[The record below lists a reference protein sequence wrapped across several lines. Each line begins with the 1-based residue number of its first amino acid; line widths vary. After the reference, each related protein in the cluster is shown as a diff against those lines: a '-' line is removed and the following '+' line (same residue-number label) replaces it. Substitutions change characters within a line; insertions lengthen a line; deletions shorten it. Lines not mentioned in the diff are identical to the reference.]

1 MAYRLQLQHFTFN
14 EVAIGMYVPDAAH
27 VQQWYIQQKVID
39 DNAIFPYWSKV
50 WTAAYALAAFI
61 TAHPYYIENKKVLEL
76 ACGLAL
82 PSLVAAKYASHIW
95 CSDNV
100 PDAVEVVK
108 QSVMFNGFK
117 NVTATVL
124 DWEKI
129 PAEIVAD
136 VILLSDI
143 NYEPERFDALY
154 NLLSL
159 FLHNGTT
166 IILSTPQRLMA
177 KPFIERLRPFVIQ
190 QENTDIQENG
200 VAAITPAVV
209 FVLRNNR

>member
-1 MAYRLQLQHFTFN
+1 MDYRLQLQHFTFN
-14 EVAIGMYVPDAAH
+14 EVNIGMYVPDAAH
-27 VQQWYIQQKVID
+27 MQQWYLQQKAID
-39 DNAIFPYWSKV
+39 AGAIFPYWSKV

-61 TAHPYYIENKKVLEL
+61 TAHPCYIENKKVLEL

-95 CSDNV
+95 SSDNV
-100 PDAVEVVK
+100 PNAAEVVK
-108 QSVMFNGFK
+108 KSVTYNGFK
-117 NVTATVL
+117 NVTAAVL
-124 DWEKI
+124 DWEKLS
-129 PAEIVAD
+129 PEIVAD

-177 KPFIERLRPFVIQ
+177 KPFIERLLPFVIQ
-190 QENTDIQENG
+190 QENTDVQEHDT
-200 VAAITPAVV
+200 AAITPAAV
-209 FVLRNNR
+209 FVLRSNQ